1 MALPGL
7 KDFKDFSF
15 PPGENQPLLHIQH
28 LRSGSLGTEQ
38 PCLSWLFPGL
48 GAPHPP
54 KYPCLRPPPA
64 SVSAT
69 RAFQTEGESWSRRS
83 PPDQRVFTDT
93 KTNSKTRPEASASS
107 VHPPS
112 IFKEGS
118 VLLSATEM
126 FITLHFNCL
135 LVILSRPSA
144 GELQHTF

>member
-15 PPGENQPLLHIQH
+15 PPRETQPLLHIQH
-28 LRSGSLGTEQ
+28 LRSGSPGAEQ
-38 PCLSWLFPGL
+38 PCLLWLFPGL

-54 KYPCLRPPPA
+54 KRPLRPTPA

-69 RAFQTEGESWSRRS
+69 RAFQTERELWNRRS
-83 PPDQRVFTDT
+83 HSDPRVFTDT
-93 KTNSKTRPEASASS
+93 ETNSQTRPEAFASS

-118 VLLSATEM
+118 VLLSAAEA

-135 LVILSRPSA
+135 LVILSRPSD
-144 GELQHTF
+144 GELQCRF